1 MLLVEFAF
9 GRFALGVRFAFD
21 LFELAFVFP
30 FSFSFLFFGFL
41 GLFSFAFVDVFEF
54 LFSLVVSGGLTTSE
68 ASPALAA
75 RLTSIA
81 TV

>member
-1 MLLVEFAF
+1 MLLVEFAL
-9 GRFALGVRFAFD
+9 GRFAFGVRFALAD
-21 LFELAFVFP
+21 LFVLAL
-30 FSFSFLFFGFL
+30 SFSFLFFGFL

-54 LFSLVVSGGLTTSE
+54 LFSFVVSGGLTTSE